1 MFTPSTP
8 KADGEPTKLSQICS
22 KISLR
27 ACHSHK
33 KTRVMTSA
41 FPTGPSRDEVQ
52 AHRGAS
58 AIAPENT
65 IAAFRAA
72 AEAGAKWVELD
83 VALSADGTLVVIHD
97 DSVDRTS
104 SGKGSLGALSA
115 AQIGALD
122 GGSWFDPRFAG
133 ERIPTL
139 AETIKALGELGLSAN
154 VEIKQHPHH
163 QSLDQLVRA
172 VQADIGKRSADT
184 RIMISS
190 FDPEALKA
198 MHALEPDLE
207 MAMLWER
214 PPEDWADQLAA
225 IPATTIHMHFK
236 ALSIGML
243 EETTKRG
250 IKVRAWTCND
260 PVQLVSFW
268 GAGLTGVITDDPKV
282 FLG

>member
-1 MFTPSTP
+1 
-8 KADGEPTKLSQICS
+8 
-22 KISLR
+22 
-27 ACHSHK
+27 
-33 KTRVMTSA
+33 MTSHTS
-41 FPTGPSRDEVQ
+41 PGPSRDEVQ

-97 DSVDRTS
+97 DTVDRTS
-104 SGKGSLGALSA
+104 SGKGSLGELSA

-139 AETIKALGELGLSAN
+139 AQTIAALGELGLSAN

-172 VQADIGKRSADT
+172 VQADIGQRSAGT

-207 MAMLWER
+207 MAMLWEVPPTDWVEQPLLQGPQHR
-214 PPEDWADQLAA
+214 PPRGDDAA
-225 IPATTIHMHFK
+225 RH
-236 ALSIGML
+236 
-243 EETTKRG
+243 
-250 IKVRAWTCND
+250 
-260 PVQLVSFW
+260 Q
-268 GAGLTGVITDDPKV
+268 GAGMDLQRSGATGF
-282 FLG
+282 FLGSGPDWRHHRRSQGLPRIVGSPWGRTCCRAGNATSWP